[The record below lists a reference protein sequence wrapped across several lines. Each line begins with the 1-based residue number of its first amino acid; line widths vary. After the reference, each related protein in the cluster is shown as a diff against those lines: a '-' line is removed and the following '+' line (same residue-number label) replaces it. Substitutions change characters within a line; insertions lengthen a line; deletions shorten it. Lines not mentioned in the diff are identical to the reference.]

1 MKTDLQVGDLVR
13 LIKIQP
19 SLLQDLPQSEK
30 DELCKLVG
38 KVFVVQEIS
47 EHGFYWIGEEAA
59 FSVAREDI
67 ERAMPG

>member
-30 DELCKLVG
+30 DELCKLG
-38 KVFVVQEIS
+38 PVVS
-47 EHGFYWIGEEAA
+47 
-59 FSVAREDI
+59 
-67 ERAMPG
+67 